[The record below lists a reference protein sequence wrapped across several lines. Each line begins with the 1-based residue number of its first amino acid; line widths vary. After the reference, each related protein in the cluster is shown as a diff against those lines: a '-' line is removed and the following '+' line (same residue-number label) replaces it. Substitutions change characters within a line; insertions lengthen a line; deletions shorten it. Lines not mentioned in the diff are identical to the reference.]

1 MKRLA
6 IMPALCLAVGLLAAC
21 ASVPAPL
28 DFAADQLIAA
38 ESNEA
43 RAVRLAGAAELTCST
58 ILTEGA
64 AGAMASCQRLRDA
77 SASVAAAVTG
87 GYFETNVSAAAVVL
101 LDEVYRF
108 TEDNVPPGD
117 LSTLAKIRT
126 AFDALKTVEGAR
138 AGLADLA
145 NLVAAVDAGATS
157 YDSALAMT
165 LARFDNTM
173 KN

>member
-6 IMPALCLAVGLLAAC
+6 IMPVLCLALGLLAAC
-21 ASVPAPL
+21 ASVPPPL
-28 DFAADQLIAA
+28 DLAADQLIVAK
-38 ESNEA
+38 SNEA
-43 RAVRLAGAAELTCST
+43 RAVRLVGAAELTCAT
-58 ILTEGA
+58 VKNEGA
-64 AGAMASCQRLRDA
+64 AGAVVSCQRLHDV
-77 SASVAAAVTG
+77 SASVVVAVSG
-87 GYFETNVSAAAVVL
+87 GYFETSISAAAVVL

-126 AFDALKTVEGAR
+126 AFDALKAVEGAR
-138 AGLADLA
+138 AGLTDLA

-157 YDSALAMT
+157 YDSAIAMT
-165 LARFDNTM
+165 LVRFDNTM

>member
-6 IMPALCLAVGLLAAC
+6 KMPVLCLMLTILSAC
-21 ASVPAPL
+21 TSVPTP
-28 DFAADQLIAA
+28 
-38 ESNEA
+38 
-43 RAVRLAGAAELTCST
+43 LAGAA
-58 ILTEGA
+58 
-64 AGAMASCQRLRDA
+64 ASCQRLRGAADGAA
-77 SASVAAAVTG
+77 SALTA
-87 GYFETNVSAAAVVL
+87 GYFETSMSAAAVVL

-108 TEDNVPPGD
+108 TEARMPSGD

-138 AGLADLA
+138 AGLTDLA
-145 NLVAAVDAGATS
+145 NLVAAVDAGATP
-157 YDSALAMT
+157 YESAIKIT

>member
-6 IMPALCLAVGLLAAC
+6 KMPVLCLVVGLLAAC

-28 DFAADQLIAA
+28 DLAADQMIAA
-38 ESNEA
+38 KSNKA
-43 RAVRLAGAAELTCST
+43 RAVRLVGAAELTCAT
-58 ILTEGA
+58 LKKEGA
-64 AGAMASCQRLRDA
+64 AGAVAACQRLRDA
-77 SASVAAAVTG
+77 SDSVAAAVID
-87 GYFETNVSAAAVVL
+87 GYFETSVSAAAVAL

-138 AGLADLA
+138 AGLTDLA
-145 NLVAAVDAGATS
+145 DLVAAVDADVTA